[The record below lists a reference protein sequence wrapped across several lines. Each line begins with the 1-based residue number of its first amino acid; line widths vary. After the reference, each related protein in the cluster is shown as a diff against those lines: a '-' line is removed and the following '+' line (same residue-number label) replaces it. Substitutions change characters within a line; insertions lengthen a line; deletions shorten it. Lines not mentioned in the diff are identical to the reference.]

1 MPDLLLQTLSA
12 TVAETP
18 VLELPGTPSELGL
31 WIWSGPDVETPGV
44 APIDLIG
51 ESDLD
56 RFGLQGQLRTALGDR
71 LNVSFVPGEQDGYPA
86 DGWRYFRTDL
96 PALSADSYPLALEL
110 LSLRNRSRT
119 AGGFTRQYPNEM
131 ELALDEI
138 TVVER
143 QTGGAQIAA
152 DFEETPASWVLT
164 QPDSQATIGT
174 VQSHSGQRSLLLQ
187 LHLGSTDT
195 AVLRPGVAPLF
206 DQPLPVL
213 ASPAFLASTEATIGD
228 VLNVAINSQ
237 PAQVQLAGQVN
248 YFPTLYED
256 QNAGFLVT
264 NRDLLL
270 GFVNGTSLTAVNPN
284 EVLIKV
290 DEAIVPENAS
300 AEAQSLLPGI
310 SETWEAETL
319 RRTIKADPMGLGL
332 RSVTYFGYVLTTT
345 LSLVGFATY
354 FYLSARQRESLYSVL
369 RSIGLSPG
377 QLYGALVLEQIV
389 LILAGLTI
397 GTVLGVLL
405 NQLTLP
411 GLPITFG
418 DRPPTPPF
426 IARNDWLAVGRIYLT
441 LAIAFLVCLGV
452 ATALL
457 MRTNLHRALRVG
469 EE

>member
-1 MPDLLLQTLSA
+1 
-12 TVAETP
+12 
-18 VLELPGTPSELGL
+18 
-31 WIWSGPDVETPGV
+31 
-44 APIDLIG
+44 
-51 ESDLD
+51 
-56 RFGLQGQLRTALGDR
+56 
-71 LNVSFVPGEQDGYPA
+71 
-86 DGWRYFRTDL
+86 
-96 PALSADSYPLALEL
+96 
-110 LSLRNRSRT
+110 
-119 AGGFTRQYPNEM
+119 M
-131 ELALDEI
+131 ELSLDEI
-138 TVVER
+138 AITDARTGER
-143 QTGGAQIAA
+143 LVAA
-152 DFEETPASWVLT
+152 DLEDLSAAWVLT
-164 QPDSQATIGT
+164 QPDSTASIDDGRA
-174 VQSHSGQRSLLLQ
+174 HSGNQSLNIQ

-195 AVLRPGVAPLF
+195 AVLRPDSAPLF
-206 DQPLPVL
+206 DEALPVL
-213 ASPAFLASTEATIGD
+213 ASSSFLASTEAAVGD
-228 VLNVAINSQ
+228 ILNVAINSQ
-237 PAQVQLAGQVN
+237 PAQVVIAGQVN

-270 GFVNGTSLTAVNPN
+270 GFMNSRANTIVNAN
-284 EVLIKV
+284 EVLLSISEESLSERV
-290 DEAIVPENAS
+290 S
-300 AEAQSLLPGI
+300 TEAQGLVPGLR
-310 SETWEAETL
+310 ETWDAESI

-377 QLYGALVLEQIV
+377 QLYGALVLEQVV

-397 GTVLGVLL
+397 GTLLGVLL

-441 LAIAFLVCLGV
+441 LAIAFFICLGI
-452 ATALL
+452 ATVLL